1 MAVTPTTLSDINE
14 LAKDYYTNVYV
25 PMMNTEVP
33 LKMQFERLEN
43 AVFTGR
49 KWIFDTKNS
58 VGGASAN
65 VGANKTLPTP
75 SKGQYIHGEATL
87 VRTYTRLALDNFAI
101 EVTKQQSGSFRP
113 ALKETMEDRLAQHD
127 MEVNRQ
133 LFCGGDGKLAV
144 VTGGTTTIPIFLNTN
159 MGVTNG
165 GNGSR
170 HIYVDD
176 VLAFYDTTGVT
187 LRGQQTV
194 TAVNHT
200 TQAVTLA
207 GAVAGVIATDF
218 ATRATADTN
227 NKLEGEALG
236 LLASV
241 TDSASTFE
249 NINPATFDKWKALRL
264 NNGGALRDLTDGLAL
279 QAIETSR
286 ARSRKIPNL
295 AIARPGVVLK
305 YSETFLS
312 IRRIMGQDMEL
323 KGGYKPVTGIQYAG
337 GVIPVLDDPDCPDSR
352 LFLINTEAFRMADLI
367 GTGWFD
373 GDGAQFSRIT
383 DKDGIEGY
391 VRKYWQLI
399 TIQRDCNAVIEDL
412 NDYASV
418 DRVF

>member
-1 MAVTPTTLSDINE
+1 MAVTPNTLSDINE

-43 AVFTGR
+43 ATFTGR

-58 VGGASAN
+58 VGGGSAN
-65 VGANKTLPTP
+65 AGANKTLPTP

-127 MEVNRQ
+127 LEVNRQ
-133 LFCGGDGKLAV
+133 LFCAGNGQLSI
-144 VTGGTTTIPIFLNTN
+144 VTGGTTTIPIMGSN

-165 GNGSR
+165 GNGTR

-194 TAVNHT
+194 TAVNNT
-200 TQAVTLA
+200 TGAVTLA
-207 GAVAGVIATDF
+207 GAVAGVVATDF

-241 TDSASTFE
+241 TDSTAATFE
-249 NINPATFDKWKALRL
+249 TINPATYQKWKSLRL
-264 NNGGALRDLTDGLAL
+264 NNSGSLRDLTDGLVL
-279 QAIETSR
+279 QAIETTR
-286 ARSRKIPNL
+286 ARSRKLPNL
-295 AIARPGVVLK
+295 AVTRPGVVLK
-305 YSETFLS
+305 YSETFLPL
-312 IRRIMGQDMEL
+312 RRIMGQDLEL
-323 KGGYKPVTGIQYAG
+323 KGGYKPVSGLQHAG

-352 LFLINTEAFRMADLI
+352 MFLINTDSFRMADLV

-383 DKDGIEGY
+383 DKDAIEGY

-412 NDYASV
+412 NDYSSI
-418 DRVF
+418 DRIF